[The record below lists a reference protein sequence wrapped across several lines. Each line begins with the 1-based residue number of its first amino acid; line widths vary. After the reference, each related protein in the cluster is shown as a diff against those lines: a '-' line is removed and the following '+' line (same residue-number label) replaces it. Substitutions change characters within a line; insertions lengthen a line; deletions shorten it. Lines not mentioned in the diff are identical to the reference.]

1 MKPNKQTV
9 KELKQ
14 SNNQTINNDMLTIG
28 LKGHLEQTV
37 TEEVTADRIGSG
49 LVKVFATPMMI
60 ALIEQTCNESVV
72 PYLDEGQGTVGTHVD
87 VSHCAATPVGMRVLC
102 DSELVEVDRRRLV
115 FDVKAYDECGLIGEG
130 RHERFIIDSAKFQTK
145 IDAKAK

>member
-1 MKPNKQTV
+1 MNM
-9 KELKQ
+9 
-14 SNNQTINNDMLTIG
+14 IAIG

-87 VSHCAATPVGMRVLC
+87 VSHCAATPVGMRVWC

-115 FDVKAYDECGLIGEG
+115 FAVKAYDECGLIGEG

>member
-1 MKPNKQTV
+1 MNM
-9 KELKQ
+9 
-14 SNNQTINNDMLTIG
+14 IAIG

-87 VSHCAATPVGMRVLC
+87 VSHCAATPVGMRVWC

-130 RHERFIIDSAKFQTK
+130 RHERFIIDSAKFQAK